1 MVQDFEDIADRFWNL
16 SYKGEEENKREALFM
31 DDIILKAHLDREI
44 ESRLDGVRTVLD
56 AGAGTGRF
64 TIPLALRGL
73 KVTHLDISL
82 SMLKKAKEN
91 AANAGLSENITF
103 VHGKLGDLGSYG
115 DGSFDLVI
123 SCDAPISYTYPNH
136 LKVVKELARI
146 SAKSIVLS
154 VSSRFGSLPY
164 LFNPLQKQQYI
175 VDENS
180 DDPMVRFYLNNNE
193 SQMADW
199 EPDFTLAK
207 YAFEYG
213 LFESPESV
221 NEAFEKGKTPWP
233 VNYHF
238 LPEELSTVLQKIG
251 IKDIRLSGPGA
262 FSRSIPNTILKK
274 LLLSSG
280 HRKRILDLCYK
291 VDSQPSVCGLGK
303 DNLVASGLIG

>member
-1 MVQDFEDIADRFWNL
+1 MVQDFEEIADRFWNL
-16 SYKGEEENKREALFM
+16 SHKGEEESRRETLFM

-91 AANAGLSENITF
+91 AANAGLANNMTF
-103 VHGKLGDLGSYG
+103 VHGRLGDLGRYR
-115 DGSFDLVI
+115 DRQFDLVI
-123 SCDAPISYTYPNH
+123 PCDAPISYTYPNH
-136 LKVVKELARI
+136 VRAVKELARI

-154 VSSRFGSLPY
+154 VSSRFGALPY
-164 LFNPLQKQQYI
+164 LFNPLQKKQYI
-175 VDENS
+175 IDENS
-180 DDPMVRFYLNNNE
+180 DDPLVGFYLNKGE

-199 EPDFTLAK
+199 EPDFSLVK
-207 YAFEYG
+207 YAYEYG
-213 LFESPESV
+213 FFESPASKY
-221 NEAFEKGKTPWP
+221 EAFENGETPWP
-233 VNYHF
+233 IDYHF
-238 LPEELSTVLQKIG
+238 LPEELSTILQEIG

-274 LLLSSG
+274 LLLSSH
-280 HRKRILDLCYK
+280 HRKRFLDLCYK
-291 VDSQPSVCGLGK
+291 FDSQPTVCGFGK
-303 DNLVASGLIG
+303 DNLVASGLIA